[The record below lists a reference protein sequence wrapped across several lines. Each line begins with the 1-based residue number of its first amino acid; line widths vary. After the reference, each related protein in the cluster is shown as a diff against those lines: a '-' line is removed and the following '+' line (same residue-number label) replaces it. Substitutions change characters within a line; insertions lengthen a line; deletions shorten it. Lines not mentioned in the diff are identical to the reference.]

1 MGEVQEASSQE
12 PGPTESQA
20 TEPLDAGIL
29 SETPDDSKIRI
40 IESVSLENRTLVAN
54 SREYGIAENLTILD
68 VNDNVMH
75 FADLTAALQ
84 HLSLVSK
91 IGIISETA
99 FRVQAVSTI
108 TIINILK
115 ILQYRGQS

>member
-1 MGEVQEASSQE
+1 MNF
-12 PGPTESQA
+12 T
-20 TEPLDAGIL
+20 
-29 SETPDDSKIRI
+29 
-40 IESVSLENRTLVAN
+40 
-54 SREYGIAENLTILD
+54 
-68 VNDNVMH
+68 
-75 FADLTAALQ
+75 DLTAALQ

-91 IGIISETA
+91 IAIISETA